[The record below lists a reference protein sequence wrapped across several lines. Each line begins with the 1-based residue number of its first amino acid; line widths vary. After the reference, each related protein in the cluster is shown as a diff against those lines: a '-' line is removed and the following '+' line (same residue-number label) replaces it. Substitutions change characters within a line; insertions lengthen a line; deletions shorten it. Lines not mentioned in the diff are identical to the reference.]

1 MQEQEHA
8 SMLDMNALNAAHKAQ
23 APRNL

>member
-8 SMLDMNALNAAHKAQ
+8 STLDMNALNAAQKAQ

>member
-8 SMLDMNALNAAHKAQ
+8 STLDMNALNAAHKAQ